1 MKKVTFS
8 ITVVVLLAMI
18 VGLIGYDRFS
28 TSQNAKKYQLEE
40 KTTTTTKEETTK
52 TKTKKEKNS
61 QRIYCIGDSFT
72 LGSEFASYPLNLES
86 LTNSEIIKFGGNQDT
101 TYDLSIRVGRTKI
114 FANNI
119 TIPGDKEAVDL
130 TFYNEKG
137 EQVEALKNSG
147 SNFDEVTIQGIKGT
161 LAYDS
166 SRNIH
171 TFTRDKSGKAVTL
184 TAPAQIEATLPE
196 FNENDIVIIFSGN
209 YDKQN
214 NQDVYR
220 TITYQRAI
228 LNQIKTQK
236 YIVVSMTSKRQN
248 NLVRDDNNILNE
260 EHKDQVNETHR
271 KISKMENQATETRVL
286 MHTNK
291 GDIKLKLYN
300 DTPLHRDNFIKLV
313 KEGQYNGL
321 LFHRVIKDFMIQGGD
336 VTSKDAP
343 MNKQLGAGDLGYTV
357 PAEFRYPKYFHK
369 KGALC
374 AARTGDEVNPEKASS
389 ASQFYIVTGKK
400 YSEQEL
406 NQMEKQLEGRLKQEI
421 FARLQNENKPKIME
435 FYRSGNKEEL
445 AILRDTLIGKT
456 ELEAEKRKD
465 EVKLNPEL
473 REAYK
478 NVGGVPFL
486 DNQYTVY
493 GEVVEGMD
501 VVDAIQSS
509 KTNKQ
514 DRPTENIVINSVE
527 IL

>member
-1 MKKVTFS
+1 
-8 ITVVVLLAMI
+8 
-18 VGLIGYDRFS
+18 
-28 TSQNAKKYQLEE
+28 
-40 KTTTTTKEETTK
+40 
-52 TKTKKEKNS
+52 
-61 QRIYCIGDSFT
+61 
-72 LGSEFASYPLNLES
+72 
-86 LTNSEIIKFGGNQDT
+86 
-101 TYDLSIRVGRTKI
+101 
-114 FANNI
+114 
-119 TIPGDKEAVDL
+119 
-130 TFYNEKG
+130 
-137 EQVEALKNSG
+137 
-147 SNFDEVTIQGIKGT
+147 
-161 LAYDS
+161 
-166 SRNIH
+166 
-171 TFTRDKSGKAVTL
+171 
-184 TAPAQIEATLPE
+184 
-196 FNENDIVIIFSGN
+196 
-209 YDKQN
+209 
-214 NQDVYR
+214 
-220 TITYQRAI
+220 
-228 LNQIKTQK
+228 
-236 YIVVSMTSKRQN
+236 
-248 NLVRDDNNILNE
+248 
-260 EHKDQVNETHR
+260 
-271 KISKMENQATETRVL
+271 MENQATETRVL

-357 PAEFRYPKYFHK
+357 PAEFRYQKYFHK